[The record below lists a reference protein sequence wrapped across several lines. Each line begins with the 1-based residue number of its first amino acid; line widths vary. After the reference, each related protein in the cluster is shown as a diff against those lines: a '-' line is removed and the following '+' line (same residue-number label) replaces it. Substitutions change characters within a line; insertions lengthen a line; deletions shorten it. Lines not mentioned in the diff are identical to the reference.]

1 MNEMIELKIR
11 ISDSLPKIPEL
22 IEIVEMSRDFETE
35 TEKSMLLDL
44 RQAIQEIDA
53 KHQEIRANQAE
64 KKKSNSWSP
73 LQKTE

>member
-1 MNEMIELKIR
+1 MIELKIR

-64 KKKSNSWSP
+64 KKKSNS
-73 LQKTE
+73 